1 MHPHKDIQF
10 MDNTEFKKIV
20 KVCKTVKLWL
30 FNKTRA
36 YYFGAPNA
44 VFQRCSLAMTKQKDP

>member
-1 MHPHKDIQF
+1 

-44 VFQRCSLAMTKQKDP
+44 VFQRCSLAMTKQKDS